1 MQRYFFNEAYQNQE
15 RFQATAEMYH
25 HMIHVMRMQAGDQVY
40 LAFNNQQVI
49 IAEIVEITA
58 QTLWLKEVAKESQQ
72 KELPIE
78 ITIAS
83 GYPKGDKLEWIVQKG
98 TELGAHQFIG
108 FPAASSV
115 VKWDAKKLAKKAQR
129 LTKIAQE
136 AAEQSHRQVVPTIQL
151 LDQKISLEQHLENYD
166 MVLVAYE
173 ESAKQGEKAMLA
185 QAFSQLTTNQRLL
198 VIFGPEGGLTT
209 QEIASFTD
217 KGAKLCGLGPRI
229 LRTETAPLYLLA
241 AASYHFELT
250 V

>member
-15 RFQATAEMYH
+15 RFRATAEMYH
-25 HMIHVMRMQAGDQVY
+25 HMIHVMRMQAGDKVY

-49 IAEIVEITA
+49 IAEIVEIAA

-136 AAEQSHRQVVPTIQL
+136 AAEQSHRQFVPKVCLLAKKEALFQQL
-151 LDQKISLEQHLENYD
+151 PNFDA
-166 MVLVAYE
+166 VLVAYE
-173 ESAKQGEKAMLA
+173 ESAKQGEKAMLT
-185 QAFSQLTTNQRLL
+185 QIFGQLSQGHRLL
-198 VIFGPEGGLTT
+198 VIFGPEGGLTP
-209 QEIASFTD
+209 QEVDQF
-217 KGAKLCGLGPRI
+217 KEMGAVLCGLGPRI

-241 AASYHFELT
+241 AASYHFELNG
-250 V
+250 